1 MVLTEHGKAERREH
15 HCHIQMEA
23 VHRPRALGREHLQ
36 STEPSRKLKDDSTC
50 TMKVWVEVGMQEPE
64 KS

>member
-1 MVLTEHGKAERREH
+1 MVLAEQGRVERGEH
-15 HCHIQMEA
+15 HSHIQMQA
-23 VHRPRALGREHLQ
+23 VRRPRALGREHLQ

-50 TMKVWVEVGMQEPE
+50 TLKLWVEVGRQKPE